1 MGKAAER
8 ESRDDRCVCESGTA
22 LRPFRCAG
30 RSRGRR
36 RFPSL
41 GSGPLGIR
49 RVYQCRRLPV
59 AIVDLVDRKKQIETM
74 KTAFKRKN
82 VYLDEGKIR
91 RAQRILGTQ
100 TDAETIDRALDLV
113 VFRKEIL
120 RSLEQTAGKGWGGKN
135 ADLES
140 EFVGWDR
147 LSDEVLMEFEKSL
160 A

>member
-1 MGKAAER
+1 
-8 ESRDDRCVCESGTA
+8 
-22 LRPFRCAG
+22 
-30 RSRGRR
+30 
-36 RFPSL
+36 
-41 GSGPLGIR
+41 
-49 RVYQCRRLPV
+49 
-59 AIVDLVDRKKQIETM
+59 M
-74 KTAFKRKN
+74 KTALKRKN